1 MDKKD
6 AFTWPWRG
14 LCYKI
19 SFCFKIVHVLK
30 TLFQQNFSSKNS
42 LYLPP
47 IWSKLSYFWK
57 SLLKTNFEGPGN
69 HYGIFRLFDFKI
81 SAPFLPIFSDLC
93 RIYVFQ
99 SIVQKMQGFKNGFS
113 THNFRYFEACP
124 IFSTQW
130 HHK

>member
-6 AFTWPWRG
+6 AFSWPWRG

-19 SFCFKIVHVLK
+19 SFCFQIVHALK
-30 TLFQQNFSSKNS
+30 TLFNKIFLLKNS

-47 IWSKLSYFWK
+47 VWSKLSYFWK

-113 THNFRYFEACP
+113 THNFWYFEACP

-130 HHK
+130 NHK